1 MPTKATLVLWA
12 AAMLHFGGG
21 CDTQCLSA
29 VENFFPPT
37 AGEYRL
43 LLSNGSSFMVELLV
57 DEESLGVFCPG
68 VQDLWVGNFG
78 QRSCSQIRVEFFD
91 ISRRKDL
98 DDCGVTGERRPD
110 GSIPEDAY
118 CLTNNTES
126 RICFDTTLNVES
138 VRAEIR

>member
-1 MPTKATLVLWA
+1 MLRKSTAALWA
-12 AAMLHFGGG
+12 ATMLLFGGG

-68 VQDLWVGNFG
+68 VQELWVGNFR

-91 ISRRKDL
+91 ISRHKDL
-98 DDCGVTGERRPD
+98 DDCSVTGERRAD

-118 CLTNNTES
+118 CLTNNTEN
-126 RICFDTTLNVES
+126 RTCFDTTLNVET